1 MKTIGDSV
9 MDKMQLIQK
18 IASAA
23 KATKNDAESNMLSR
37 VVDRLIHVGAPY
49 EKPLTNGEIDII
61 SRFL

>member
-1 MKTIGDSV
+1 